1 MRRALAIAGAAL
13 ALSIPALADE
23 VTIEKRTITREVTR
37 EAPESGSTVPNVII
51 APGPPPPPRT
61 EMPPPPPGPTMVW
74 IGGHWSWDPA
84 ARGHVWVDGRYAEPP
99 RRRAAWLPGRW
110 VQQPDGWVWEDGRWD

>member
-1 MRRALAIAGAAL
+1 MRHALAIAGAVLIFGA
-13 ALSIPALADE
+13 PALADE

-61 EMPPPPPGPTMVW
+61 
-74 IGGHWSWDPA
+74 
-84 ARGHVWVDGRYAEPP
+84 
-99 RRRAAWLPGRW
+99 
-110 VQQPDGWVWEDGRWD
+110 